1 MAQSWP
7 HRFIDDDVRII
18 GENVRRI
25 RKERRISSA
34 LLADRINSLRDA
46 FGLPFAWTAG
56 TVLGL
61 ERERVLPL
69 RASELKAIAR
79 ALGVHQHKL
88 TRRYGARS
96 KVDIPAPR
104 MRRRIEPAAVDA
116 ATTMT

>member
-7 HRFIDDDVRII
+7 HRFIEDDVRII

-25 RKERRISSA
+25 RKERRISST
-34 LLADRINSLRDA
+34 LLADRINALRA
-46 FGLPFAWTAG
+46 ALRLPFAWTTG

-61 ERERVLPL
+61 ERERVTPL

-88 TRRYGARS
+88 TRRHGVRS
-96 KVDIPAPR
+96 KVAIPSPR
-104 MRRRIEPAAVDA
+104 MRRRIESAAVEA
-116 ATTMT
+116 ATTT